1 MDIKVIVATH
11 KQYRMPSDNC
21 YMPLHVG
28 KQGKVDLGYL
38 GDDSGD
44 SISEKNGHYCELTG
58 LYWAWKNLKS
68 DYIGLVHYR
77 RYLANRWRK
86 LMFWKRDPFYS
97 VLTKKEIEKLLKK
110 TDIILPAKRHYF
122 IESLYSHY
130 SHTHYEEHLIITRN
144 ILEQTNPAYL
154 EAYDRIMKKRSGHM
168 FNMFIMSRKKC
179 NEYCS
184 WLFPI
189 LEELEKQVD
198 FNQYDAFQRRMFG
211 RVSELLLNVWI
222 EQKQYNYQCVPV
234 VNIEKSNLNKRIPA
248 FLKAKFLNKKY
259 SGSF

>member
-1 MDIKVIVATH
+1 MNLLER
-11 KQYRMPSDNC
+11 YRYPIIGG
-21 YMPLHVG
+21 LVG
-28 KQGKVDLGYL
+28 LIIAICIFTIGFWKMILLFLLIGLG
-38 GDDSGD
+38 
-44 SISEKNGHYCELTG
+44 IFFG
-58 LYWAWKNLKS
+58 LYLQRTG
-68 DYIGLVHYR
+68 I
-77 RYLANRWRK
+77 
-86 LMFWKRDPFYS
+86 
-97 VLTKKEIEKLLKK
+97 IEQLLKK

-234 VNIEKSNLNKRIPA
+234 VNIEKSNLHKRIPA

>member
-86 LMFWKRDPFYS
+86 RMFWKRDPFYS
-97 VLTKKEIEKLLKK
+97 VLTKKEIEQLLKK

-168 FNMFIMSRKKC
+168 FNMFIM
-179 NEYCS
+179 
-184 WLFPI
+184 
-189 LEELEKQVD
+189 
-198 FNQYDAFQRRMFG
+198 
-211 RVSELLLNVWI
+211 
-222 EQKQYNYQCVPV
+222 
-234 VNIEKSNLNKRIPA
+234 
-248 FLKAKFLNKKY
+248 
-259 SGSF
+259 